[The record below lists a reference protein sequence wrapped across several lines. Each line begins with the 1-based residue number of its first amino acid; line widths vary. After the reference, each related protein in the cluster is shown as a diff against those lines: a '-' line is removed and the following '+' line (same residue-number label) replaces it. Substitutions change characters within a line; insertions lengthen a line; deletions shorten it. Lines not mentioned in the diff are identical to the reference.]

1 MRKDRTLLFRL
12 TMLFVGVA
20 APISAQMSQLPS
32 TDSSATTQIS
42 APADAANIDRD
53 RPALQHRYPR
63 YQVMRDDVLALS
75 FPLSPEL
82 NQTVTIQP
90 DGYITLQNAGS
101 VYIQGMTVPE
111 VVEAVKKAYL
121 KVLHDPIIDVDL
133 KDFQKPYFLVSGQV
147 GKPGRYDWREDTTV
161 SEAIAV
167 AGGFLPTAK
176 TQVFLYHRIS
186 AGWVEVKKLSL
197 KDLLNGKNVNEDAEM
212 QPGDMIFVPEKF
224 ITNFRKY
231 VPYSLGLYLN
241 PAVPAF

>member
-1 MRKDRTLLFRL
+1 MRQITRWTCIAV
-12 TMLFVGVA
+12 MLAGGVSVGAQQSPTTIQVD
-20 APISAQMSQLPS
+20 APPES
-32 TDSSATTQIS
+32 TNVDK
-42 APADAANIDRD
+42 D
-53 RPALQHRYPR
+53 RPALQHRHPR
-63 YQVMRDDVLALS
+63 YQVMRDDVVALS

-82 NQTVTIQP
+82 NQTVTVQP
-90 DGYITLQNAGS
+90 DGYVTLLNVGS

-111 VVEAVKKAYL
+111 VVEAVKKAYV
-121 KVLHDPIIDVDL
+121 KVLHDPIINVDL

-147 GKPGRYDWREDTTV
+147 GKPGRYDLREDTTV

-186 AGWVEVKKLSL
+186 TGWVEVKKLSL
-197 KDLLNGKNVNEDAEM
+197 KDLLNGKSVNEDAQV
-212 QPGDMIFVPEKF
+212 QPGDMVFIPEKF

-241 PAVPAF
+241 PNISGF

>member
-1 MRKDRTLLFRL
+1 M
-12 TMLFVGVA
+12 
-20 APISAQMSQLPS
+20 
-32 TDSSATTQIS
+32 TQVS
-42 APADAANIDRD
+42 APSDTANIDRD
-53 RPALQHRYPR
+53 RPALQHRNPR
-63 YQVMRDDVLALS
+63 YQVMRDDVIALS

-101 VYIQGMTVPE
+101 IFIQGMTVPE
-111 VVEAVKKAYL
+111 VAEAVKKAYL
-121 KVLHDPIIDVDL
+121 NILHDPIVGVDL
-133 KDFQKPYFLVSGQV
+133 KDFQRPFFLVSGQV
-147 GKPGRYDWREDTTV
+147 GKPGRYDLREDTTV

-186 AGWVEVKKLSL
+186 PGWVQVKKLSL
-197 KDLLNGKNVNEDAEM
+197 KDLLNGKNVNEDVQM

-231 VPYSLGLYLN
+231 VPYTVGLYLN
-241 PAVPAF
+241 PAVPAL

>member
-1 MRKDRTLLFRL
+1 MRKDRTLLLRL
-12 TMLFVGVA
+12 TMLLVGVA
-20 APISAQMSQLPS
+20 VPIAAQ
-32 TDSSATTQIS
+32 TTQS
-42 APADAANIDRD
+42 PPADAPAMTQVSARSDTSNIDRD
-53 RPALQHRYPR
+53 RPALQHRNPR
-63 YQVMRDDVLALS
+63 YQVMRDDVIALS

-90 DGYITLQNAGS
+90 DGYVTLQNAGS
-101 VYIQGMTVPE
+101 IYIQGMTVPE
-111 VVEAVKKAYL
+111 VVEAVKKAY
-121 KVLHDPIIDVDL
+121 VNILHDPIVGVDL
-133 KDFQKPYFLVSGQV
+133 KDFQRPFFLVSGQV
-147 GKPGRYDWREDTTV
+147 GKPGRYDLREDTTV

-197 KDLLNGKNVNEDAEM
+197 KDLLNGKNVNEDVQM

-241 PAVPAF
+241 PAIPAF